1 MAVHPTWHITSEDR
15 VALEGALDR
24 ETVPVLWRE
33 IRQWHPKSDQ
43 VQVDLAQ
50 IDRIDSAG
58 MVMLLHLIEHAKKRN
73 CHIMLGFVPDQ
84 LMTLMRLS
92 NVESILA
99 DHINNAA

>member
-1 MAVHPTWHITSEDR
+1 MTHSQWQQLSDDKF
-15 VALEGALDR
+15 ALSGDLDR
-24 ETVPVLWRE
+24 DTVPALWEYLRAWK
-33 IRQWHPKSDQ
+33 IAQTQ
-43 VQVDLAQ
+43 VNVDLASVQ
-50 IDRIDSAG
+50 RIDSSG
-58 MVMLLHLIEHAKKRN
+58 MVMLIHLIEHAKKRN